1 MKLSTIVSVSKRR
14 RFTAEQ
20 WVSTFWMKH
29 RRLVVRRDEG
39 LLREWVITPSI
50 DTFSV
55 SSWKLPLPELVEVTC
70 QRDDWMDSLSC
81 RKVEGA
87 FAFV

>member
-1 MKLSTIVSVSKRR
+1 MKLSAIVSVSKRR

-20 WVSTFWMKH
+20 WVYFWMKH

-39 LLREWVITPSI
+39 FLREWVITPSI

-55 SSWKLPLPELVEVTC
+55 SS
-70 QRDDWMDSLSC
+70 
-81 RKVEGA
+81 
-87 FAFV
+87 